1 MGIFGSNVRG
11 GTSCDVKSSPHV
23 LVKKSVC
30 LFSSRGSF
38 KMAGRFC
45 VEEYTVKE
53 LALGNEMGG
62 NLGLGYSDSSVVT
75 GARLSDFT
83 AEEQSYILI
92 KST

>member
-1 MGIFGSNVRG
+1 MKEAFGMFGSNVRG
-11 GTSCDVKSSPHV
+11 GTSCDIKSSPHD

-30 LFSSRGSF
+30 LLSSRGSF

-62 NLGLGYSDSSVVT
+62 SLGLGYSDSSVVT
-75 GARLSDFT
+75 EA
-83 AEEQSYILI
+83 
-92 KST
+92 